1 MSKKTKVAILILVI
15 ALIIVLAIGTI
26 SIINSFKSDDTGAEV
41 NNTEKVDNV
50 EQGNSQTSNNA
61 NNSNEEKA
69 IELVKKEW
77 GEDSSVY
84 FDLAGVTSDGKY
96 RVSVNKDTKVLAWYI
111 VDIET
116 ATVTQK

>member
-1 MSKKTKVAILILVI
+1 MVI

-26 SIINSFKSDDTGAEV
+26 SIINSFKSDDTGAEALNETQINGIVNNIEINNIENTEQENNVVNEEV

-77 GEDSSVY
+77 G
-84 FDLAGVTSDGKY
+84 
-96 RVSVNKDTKVLAWYI
+96 RR
-111 VDIET
+111 
-116 ATVTQK
+116 